1 MTGVSKRITIRAK
14 IILAFAL
21 VLGCTVA
28 MGLFALDRL
37 GQVDEAAAGLRNTNL
52 PATRALGQMA
62 QTSERLRLNQY
73 QAATTLSDDYRQAK
87 IRLAEQQT
95 SLFEAAYADY
105 QPLAG
110 AGEEAALATSIA
122 GSWARYQTVSA
133 QLLALLA
140 AHDAV
145 KAAVLL
151 DQMNPAMNDFRQ
163 AIQDAADFAVRDGTL
178 KADRGASLGRSAHV
192 WIIVVLCVMALFC
205 ILTGWSMIR
214 SISMPLA
221 AMTASMHRLAGRDLA
236 TMIPGVGRADEIGR
250 MASAVQVFKDGMIE
264 ADRLAAEQNAARVLK
279 ERQSIRMNEL
289 VRDFEARVG
298 SMVGLLASASTELEA
313 TAHSMTGTADQANR
327 QATTVAA
334 AAAEAGIGVRTV
346 AAAAEELSASI
357 SEISRQVAQSARI
370 TGRAVDDARRTDT
383 IVRALADEAQKI
395 GGVVELIQNVASQ
408 TNLLALNAT
417 IEAARAG
424 DAGKGFAVVASEV
437 KNLASQTAQATAEIA
452 GQIMR
457 IQDATREAVEAIQA
471 ITSTIEEVSMIATT
485 IAAAVE
491 QQGAAT
497 AEIARNVQQTA
508 TAANDVTT
516 NVAGVSQA
524 ANDTGT
530 AAGEV
535 LNAAASLS
543 RQAEELSSEVEVFVE
558 GVRAA

>member
-1 MTGVSKRITIRAK
+1 
-14 IILAFAL
+14 
-21 VLGCTVA
+21 
-28 MGLFALDRL
+28 
-37 GQVDEAAAGLRNTNL
+37 
-52 PATRALGQMA
+52 
-62 QTSERLRLNQY
+62 
-73 QAATTLSDDYRQAK
+73 
-87 IRLAEQQT
+87 
-95 SLFEAAYADY
+95 
-105 QPLAG
+105 
-110 AGEEAALATSIA
+110 
-122 GSWARYQTVSA
+122 
-133 QLLALLA
+133 
-140 AHDAV
+140 
-145 KAAVLL
+145 
-151 DQMNPAMNDFRQ
+151 MNPAMNDFRQ
-163 AIQDAADFAVRDGTL
+163 AIQDASDFNVRDGTHR
-178 KADRGASLGRSAHV
+178 ADRGASLGRSAHA
-192 WIIVVLCVMALFC
+192 WIIVVLCAMALFC

-214 SISMPLA
+214 SISRPLA
-221 AMTASMHRLAGRDLA
+221 AMTASMHRLASRDLA
-236 TMIPGVGRADEIGR
+236 TTIPGVGRADEIGR
-250 MASAVQVFKDGMIE
+250 MATAVQVFKDGMIE
-264 ADRLAAEQNAARVLK
+264 ADRLAAEQDAARALK
-279 ERQSIRMNEL
+279 ERQSIRMSEL

-313 TAHSMTGTADQANR
+313 TAHSMTGSADQANR

-346 AAAAEELSASI
+346 AAAAEELSVSI
-357 SEISRQVAQSARI
+357 SEIGRQVAQSARI

-383 IVRALADEAQKI
+383 IVRTLADEAQKI
-395 GGVVELIQNVASQ
+395 GGVVGLIQNVASQ

-452 GQIMR
+452 GRVTR
-457 IQDATREAVEAIQA
+457 IQDATREAVEAIRA

-497 AEIARNVQQTA
+497 SEIARNVQQTA
-508 TAANDVTT
+508 TAANDVTI

-535 LNAAASLS
+535 LSAAAGLS
-543 RQAEELSSEVEVFVE
+543 KQAEQLSSEVGVFVQ